1 MHSCEELYNYYK
13 QNFISRKI
21 LWYLQNKSKGL
32 ILIMNSYHFSYFFS
46 TVWVEVKKYKLIKL
60 NIAKL
65 ANKVAYLYPYI
76 GI

>member
-13 QNFISRKI
+13 QIFISRKI

-32 ILIMNSYHFSYFFS
+32 ILIMNSCHFSCFFS

-65 ANKVAYLYPYI
+65 ANKVAYLYPYM